1 MDRILLVGIGGA
13 VGSILRYWVSGY
25 VQDRSQSIG
34 FPFGTLAVNVLGCLV
49 IGILSQLSDDRG
61 LFTPETRALI
71 FIGVLGGF
79 TTFSTFGNESMNLF
93 RDGENLLGLVNV
105 LASVVLGLG
114 AVIVGRVLVSVIW
127 R

>member
-93 RDGENLLGLVNV
+93 RDGENLLGFVNV